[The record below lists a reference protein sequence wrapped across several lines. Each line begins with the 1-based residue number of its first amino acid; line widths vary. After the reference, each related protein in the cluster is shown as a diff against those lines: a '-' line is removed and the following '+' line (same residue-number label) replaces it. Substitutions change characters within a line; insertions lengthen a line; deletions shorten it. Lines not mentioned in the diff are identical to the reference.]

1 MKSIKIVLW
10 LFSAVVTLTVIV
22 LLFLL
27 NNLNTVIKDAV
38 ETQGPEV
45 TQTDVKLGK
54 VDISLIDSQVVLNSL
69 SVANP
74 KGFDVNTPLLTVREI
89 TLNIDS
95 TTLYKKVKVVRELI
109 IDEVEITAEHKNLR
123 DTNITGMIENI
134 KRSSG
139 AAQSS
144 KDRQQPQ
151 QQTARQDE
159 EIRLMIEKLTFSN
172 SSVTL
177 VTEQWGKHSIELPGF
192 NKTTIGDKTEGLT
205 PKQLAREVLSAY
217 MGEVSQLVRDKLKD
231 LAKSKLE
238 KKFDEYKQKIFKK
251 IGSQSVS

>member
-1 MKSIKIVLW
+1 MKSIKITLW

-27 NNLNTVIKDAV
+27 NNLNAVIKDAV
-38 ETQGPEV
+38 EIQGPEV
-45 TQTDVKLGK
+45 TKTDVKLGK
-54 VDISLIDSQVVLNSL
+54 VDISLIESSVALNSL
-69 SVANP
+69 AVANP

-89 TLNIDS
+89 TLNIDPS
-95 TTLYKKVKVVRELI
+95 TLYNKVKVVRELV
-109 IDEVEITAEHKNLR
+109 IDGVEITAEHKNLR
-123 DTNITGMIENI
+123 DTNIEGMIENI

-139 AAQSS
+139 TAQSN
-144 KDRQQPQ
+144 KNRQQPQ
-151 QQTARQDE
+151 QQTAQQGE

-192 NKTTIGDKTEGLT
+192 SKTAIGDKTEGLT
-205 PKQLAREVLSAY
+205 PKQLAREVMSAY
-217 MGEVSQLVRDKLKD
+217 MGEVSKLIGDKLKE

-251 IGSQSVS
+251 IGVGE